1 MAHMNLVPDKLCKNA
16 ETSDF
21 LNVDEPE
28 LIDLTE
34 SSNLSPISVDSNSTN
49 NSMTSGSLSS
59 MNSSRSSISSPSPIN
74 WSDQDDSFEDNIPLI
89 DLTESSQDSYPVSSA
104 SRSLSLRDLSFS
116 SMSSS
121 TSLFLPPP
129 PSPILNHLPMFRR
142 HQKHILQVNIPLI
155 DLTQSSPIPSPVH
168 I

>member
-1 MAHMNLVPDKLCKNA
+1 MALSNSAHDKLCKIA
-16 ETSDF
+16 ENDDL

-34 SSNLSPISVDSNSTN
+34 SSN
-49 NSMTSGSLSS
+49 
-59 MNSSRSSISSPSPIN
+59 SSISSSSPIN

-89 DLTESSQDSYPVSSA
+89 DLTESSQDSSSVNIT
-104 SRSLSLRDLSFS
+104 SRSLSSNDLSFS
-116 SMSSS
+116 SMFSSS
-121 TSLFLPPP
+121 SLFLPPP
-129 PSPILNHLPMFRR
+129 RLPPPLPILNHLPMFWP